1 MSSDHS
7 SEIDSHKGKWREL
20 KTRGQHGFC
29 DWKWENDNKTY
40 ASLME
45 SLYEI
50 MKQRKHAT

>member
-1 MSSDHS
+1 M
-7 SEIDSHKGKWREL
+7 
-20 KTRGQHGFC
+20 GFVI
-29 DWKWENDNKTY
+29 ENEKMIKTY